1 MATVKQIQLRM
12 GQAKKTLAKLI
23 KGVADKKTK
32 IKTLGAQLK
41 KAKAAEKARPKKK
54 ARAKARPKA
63 RSSRP
68 KAKSSRRTVARR
80 RR

>member
-41 KAKAAEKARPKKK
+41 RAKAAEKARPKKK

-63 RSSRP
+63 R
-68 KAKSSRRTVARR
+68 AKARR
-80 RR
+80 RTAARKRR